1 MAHSV
6 KLAPCQID
14 YLNLV
19 RALAAQIVLIGHS
32 TAYFLAGHDRG
43 GRWETT
49 GVLVFFLL
57 SGFLITLSVQQKRD
71 RAEYS
76 FGHYLI
82 DRFCRIFS
90 GYLPALVLVAVVDGL
105 MHDLPAYPYPAS
117 STPLQWL
124 GNLVMLQEYPPFQ
137 ILRRL
142 GMQDRPW
149 FIEAFGSGRPFW
161 TVAIEWWIYLFFG
174 YLAFFVARRK
184 RLTGRDLL
192 VLAAVGVVPLYNAMG
207 GVGQCLSFV
216 WAIGA
221 VAAWFQDRLMR
232 RGGPQALP
240 GRRRW
245 AWGLAGLVLLSAVM
259 LAGRM
264 LATDARIYDLQ
275 FALFAAGVLFGIFF
289 LLGAAPIALPRIVSR
304 SIDRIADYSYSL
316 YLIHYTVLIWFAVH
330 RPSADRY
337 DVATFIEIFAIANG
351 VAWVFWFLFERH
363 YHRLAGLAK
372 GLLDR
377 RRRSL
382 APRAIEPIS

>member
-19 RALAAQIVLIGHS
+19 RALAAQIVLVGHS

-43 GRWETT
+43 GRWEQA

-57 SGFLITLSVQQKRD
+57 SGFLIALSVQQKRD
-71 RAEYS
+71 RTDYR
-76 FGHYLI
+76 FGHYVI

-90 GYLPALVLVAVVDGL
+90 GYLPALVLVAVVDGT
-105 MHDLPAYPYPAS
+105 MRALPAYPYAAS
-117 STPLQWL
+117 SSPLQWL
-124 GNLVMLQEYPPFQ
+124 GNLVMLQEYPVFQ

-142 GMQDRPW
+142 GASEQPW
-149 FIEAFGSGRPFW
+149 FIEAYGSGRPFW

-174 YLAFFVARRK
+174 YLAFFVARRM
-184 RLTGRDLL
+184 RLTLRDLL
-192 VLAAVGVVPLYNAMG
+192 ILCVVGIVPLYNAMG

-221 VAAWFQDRLMR
+221 VAAWAQDRLMR
-232 RGGPQALP
+232 RGGPEALP

-245 AWGLAGLVLLSAVM
+245 AWGTALFVLLSAVL
-259 LAGRM
+259 LAGR
-264 LATDARIYDLQ
+264 AFVTDTRIYDLQ
-275 FALFAAGVLFGIFF
+275 FALFAAGVLFGGFF
-289 LLGAAPIALPRIVSR
+289 LLGLAPVTVPRLISR
-304 SIDRIADYSYSL
+304 TIDRIADYSYSL
-316 YLIHYTVLIWFAVH
+316 YLIHYTVLIWFAVN
-330 RPSADRY
+330 RPSVTHH
-337 DVATFIEIFAIANG
+337 DVGTFVEVMLVANG
-351 VAWVFWFLFERH
+351 AAWIFWFLFERH

-377 RRRSL
+377 RS
-382 APRAIEPIS
+382 ARAAGSVLS

>member
-19 RALAAQIVLIGHS
+19 RALAAQFVLLGHS

-57 SGFLITLSVQQKRD
+57 SGFLIALSVQQKRD
-71 RAEYS
+71 RADYR
-76 FGHYLI
+76 FGHYII
-82 DRFCRIFS
+82 DRFCRIFA
-90 GYLPALVLVAVVDGL
+90 GYLPALVLVALVDSL
-105 MHDLPAYPYPAS
+105 MRDLPAYPYPAS

-142 GMQDRPW
+142 GVGDQPW

-174 YLAFFVARRK
+174 YLAFHVARTK
-184 RLTGRDLL
+184 RLTGRGILI
-192 VLAAVGVVPLYNAMG
+192 LAAVGVVPLYNAMG

-221 VAAWFQDRLMR
+221 AAAWVQDRLMR
-232 RGGPQALP
+232 HGGPAALI

-245 AWGLAGLVLLSAVM
+245 ARGVAGLLAISALLMV
-259 LAGRM
+259 GR
-264 LATDARIYDLQ
+264 LQATDARIYDLQ
-275 FALFAAGVLFGIFF
+275 FALFAGGVLFGGFF
-289 LLGAAPIALPRIVSR
+289 LLGLAPITVPRIVSR

-330 RPSADRY
+330 RPSASHY
-337 DVATFIEIFAIANG
+337 DPATYWAVFAISNG
-351 VAWVFWFLFERH
+351 AAWIFWFLFERH
-363 YHRLAGLAK
+363 YHWLATRAK

-377 RRRSL
+377 RR
-382 APRAIEPIS
+382 PTIEPNVVEPIS

>member
-43 GRWETT
+43 GRWEQA

-57 SGFLITLSVQQKRD
+57 SGFLIALSVQQKRD
-71 RAEYS
+71 RADYR

-82 DRFCRIFS
+82 DRFCRIFA
-90 GYLPALVLVAVVDGL
+90 GYLPALVLVAVVDGA
-105 MHDLPAYPYPAS
+105 MRDLPAYPYAAS
-117 STPLQWL
+117 SSPLQWF
-124 GNLVMLQEYPPFQ
+124 GNLVMLQEYPVFQ

-142 GMQDRPW
+142 GSAEQPW

-174 YLAFFVARRK
+174 YIAFFVARLK
-184 RLTGRDLL
+184 RLSIRDIVILG
-192 VLAAVGVVPLYNAMG
+192 VVGVVPLYNAMG
-207 GVGQCLSFV
+207 GVGQCLTFV

-221 VAAWFQDRLMR
+221 VAAWAQDRLMR
-232 RGGPQALP
+232 RGGPEALI

-245 AWGLAGLVLLSAVM
+245 AQGMALILLLSIVL
-259 LAGRM
+259 LAGR
-264 LATDARIYDLQ
+264 AFVTDTKIYDLQ
-275 FALFAAGVLFGIFF
+275 FALFAGGVLFGGFF
-289 LLGAAPIALPRIVSR
+289 LLGMAPITVPRLVSR
-304 SIDRIADYSYSL
+304 TIDRIADYSYSL
-316 YLIHYTVLIWFAVH
+316 YLIHYTVLIWYAVH
-330 RPSADRY
+330 RPSPTHH
-337 DVATFIEIFAIANG
+337 DVGTFVEVMLVANG
-351 VAWVFWFLFERH
+351 AAWIFWFLFERH

-377 RRRSL
+377 RAAATPDSVL
-382 APRAIEPIS
+382 G